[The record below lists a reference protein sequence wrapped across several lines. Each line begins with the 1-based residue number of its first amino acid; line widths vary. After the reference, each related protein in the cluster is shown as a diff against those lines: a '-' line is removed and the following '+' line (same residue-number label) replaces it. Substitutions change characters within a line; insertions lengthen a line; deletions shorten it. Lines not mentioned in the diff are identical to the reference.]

1 MLRDKVGVKP
11 IKFGLA
17 NIPYDNEITS
27 ASLYPTFTAF
37 HSEACGAASTQDL
50 QMPSKIASR
59 ARSLLPREQ
68 YFSEAPLFFAH
79 HLRGGGRG
87 LGR

>member
-27 ASLYPTFTAF
+27 ASLNPTFTAF
-37 HSEACGAASTQDL
+37 HSEACGA
-50 QMPSKIASR
+50 
-59 ARSLLPREQ
+59 
-68 YFSEAPLFFAH
+68 
-79 HLRGGGRG
+79 RG
-87 LGR
+87 LHSGSADAI